1 MPVVGAT
8 IRMAIASPSVHVD
21 LVDGIA
27 AMDQVREWGVSG
39 VPTVIVDDRL
49 SIEGPAREETLL
61 EFLLHAA
68 DPTNPL
74 PAAASVPFSSCGR
87 LD

>member
-1 MPVVGAT
+1 MGAT
-8 IRMAIASPSVHVD
+8 IRMALASPTVEVEV
-21 LVDGIA
+21 VDGIA
-27 AMDQVREWGVSG
+27 AMDLVREWGLSG
-39 VPTVIVDDRL
+39 VPTVVIDGRL
-49 SIEGPAREETLL
+49 SVEGPAREDTLL
-61 EFLLHAA
+61 EFLLHAG

>member
-1 MPVVGAT
+1 
-8 IRMAIASPSVHVD
+8 MALASPTVEVEV
-21 LVDGIA
+21 VDGIA
-27 AMDQVREWGVSG
+27 AMELVREWGVSG

-49 SIEGPAREETLL
+49 SVEGPVREGILL
-61 EFLLHAA
+61 EFLLHAG

-74 PAAASVPFSSCGR
+74 PATASVPFSSCGR

>member
-1 MPVVGAT
+1 MGAT
-8 IRMAIASPSVHVD
+8 IRMALASPVVQLD
-21 LVDGIA
+21 VVDGIA
-27 AMDQVREWGVSG
+27 GMELVREWGVSG

-49 SIEGPAREETLL
+49 SVEGPAREETLF
-61 EFLLHAA
+61 EFFLHAG

-74 PAAASVPFSSCGR
+74 PAAVSVPFSSCGR